1 MVKIKKKWWSKKD
14 IDKINEF
21 ITNSGREKGIQ
32 EAAAYFKVSTMS
44 IRSRLWKC
52 KNNINTKYIS
62 KNKKTTKVP
71 IVKRKYTKKKS
82 LIKDYP
88 VTHKLYPV
96 SREITFDIKDVKLDL
111 KNNKLT
117 VIY

>member
-1 MVKIKKKWWSKKD
+1 MAKINGKWWSKKD

-21 ITNSGREKGIQ
+21 ITNSGKEKGIQ

-44 IRSRLWKC
+44 IRSRLWKSEHGLH
-52 KNNINTKYIS
+52 TKYIS
-62 KNKKTTKVP
+62 KNKKTSKVP

-82 LIKDYP
+82 FIKDYP

-117 VIY
+117 IIY